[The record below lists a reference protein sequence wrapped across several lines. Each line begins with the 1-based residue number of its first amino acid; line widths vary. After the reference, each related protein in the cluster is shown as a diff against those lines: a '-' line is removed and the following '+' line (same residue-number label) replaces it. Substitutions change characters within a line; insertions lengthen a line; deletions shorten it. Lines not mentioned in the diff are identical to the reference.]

1 MMIKAVLF
9 DFDGVIAQTETYK
22 LKQLMLMLDHFQV
35 AYTKEQIFSMAGTI
49 GSEVLKKMQK
59 LFYQDAA
66 FIAHQD
72 EILAF
77 KTTRPDLK
85 ALKTK
90 NLDELLTVLKNRYL
104 KLAVASNSSAARLQM
119 ALDSLSIASAFD
131 LIASATDLGRLKPDP
146 YVYQY
151 AMAVFN
157 VRPEETLIIEDS
169 QLGIAAGKKAGA
181 YVAALKD
188 ELGAIDQRGAYI
200 ILEDIGKVVEFIDFI
215 NLP

>member
-85 ALKTK
+85 TK
-90 NLDELLTVLKNRYL
+90 NLDELLTVLKKRYL
-104 KLAVASNSSAARLQM
+104 KLAVASNSSAARLQT

-146 YVYQY
+146 YVYHH

-188 ELGAIDQRGAYI
+188 ELGAIDQRGADI